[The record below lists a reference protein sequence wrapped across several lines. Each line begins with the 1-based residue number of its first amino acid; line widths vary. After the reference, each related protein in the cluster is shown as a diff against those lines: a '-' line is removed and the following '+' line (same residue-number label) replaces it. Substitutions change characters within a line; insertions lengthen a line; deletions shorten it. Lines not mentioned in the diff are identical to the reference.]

1 MLASGSLSASLMV
14 LFVYTYPAKSW
25 STCRK
30 FHQTLMSLAA
40 YFTNLGLGC
49 RGFASFTSWR
59 RDVRSLYFILSRYLS
74 WPESSQKI
82 MNHKQVI
89 YGHWWSFIYDRSFER
104 TEPWPYPAAIAYHP
118 ASQFRNQ
125 SRAQR
130 SVGVD
135 RATIHLWQWL
145 DSSLIDI

>member
-1 MLASGSLSASLMV
+1 
-14 LFVYTYPAKSW
+14 
-25 STCRK
+25 
-30 FHQTLMSLAA
+30 
-40 YFTNLGLGC
+40 
-49 RGFASFTSWR
+49 
-59 RDVRSLYFILSRYLS
+59 VRSLYFILSRYLS